1 MSDEQVA
8 EIVECPWK
16 LFPLCLLVILDGMF
30 WMRLYDVLIFL
41 FVEDSLLIYI
51 AEVSNRIQVFLFRC
65 FLVVI
70 NASAYFSLPVGVK
83 TVELLLEVEQA
94 LFQELA
100 NTVKP
105 LRVSPLR

>member
-1 MSDEQVA
+1 M
-8 EIVECPWK
+8 
-16 LFPLCLLVILDGMF
+16 FPLCLLVILDGMF

-41 FVEDSLLIYI
+41 FVQDSLLIDI

-70 NASAYFSLPVGVK
+70 NPSAYFSLSVGIK
-83 TVELLLEVEQA
+83 PVELLLEVEQT